1 MSVRNDSR
9 EFIFMGMNT
18 FLELAQKRYSC
29 RIFIEKTVEAEK
41 LQLVLEAGR
50 IAPTATNAQPVRV
63 FVLKSESALSK
74 IRKATPM
81 AYNAPVV
88 LMVCYDSSISYRASK
103 YNDPHDSGY
112 EDGSIVTTHM
122 MLEAKD
128 LGLDT
133 LWARGFNA
141 QDIEKAFDLP
151 PQMKLVCLLD
161 GGYADP
167 ERGNPSQRHRQR
179 IPMEEFSQEL

>member
-1 MSVRNDSR
+1 
-9 EFIFMGMNT
+9 
-18 FLELAQKRYSC
+18 
-29 RIFIEKTVEAEK
+29 
-41 LQLVLEAGR
+41 
-50 IAPTATNAQPVRV
+50 
-63 FVLKSESALSK
+63 
-74 IRKATPM
+74 
-81 AYNAPVV
+81 
-88 LMVCYDSSISYRASK
+88 
-103 YNDPHDSGY
+103 
-112 EDGSIVTTHM
+112 M

-161 GGYADP
+161 VGYADP
-167 ERGNPSQRHRQR
+167 ERGNPSPRHSQR

>member
-1 MSVRNDSR
+1 MK
-9 EFIFMGMNT
+9 T
-18 FLELAQKRYSC
+18 FLELAQNRYSC
-29 RIFIEKTVEAEK
+29 RVFSEKAVEPEK
-41 LQLVLEAGR
+41 LQQVLEAGR

-63 FVLKSESALSK
+63 LVLKSEAALAK
-74 IRKATPM
+74 IREATRM

-122 MLEAKD
+122 MLAAKD

-161 GGYADP
+161 VGYADP
-167 ERGNPSQRHRQR
+167 QHGQPGPRHSQR
-179 IPMEEFSQEL
+179 IPMEQFSQEL